1 MRKGVIAMSAKK
13 KRNRPK
19 RSVHLLRWYAA
30 GFLIFYVLPLL
41 LGLPELAGVLAFLQ
55 GIPVLPELIQLL
67 AGKPAL
73 AAVAKLLAHLF
84 SPAGAGIILVVLAV
98 IGLSKLLST
107 HSGWSRAAGRLRNK
121 SRRLAQETRVRP
133 LDEPRDCFLR
143 VVRMD
148 SCDESLLQL
157 TYGVRAILPLEDK
170 SVWQAVLHDKC
181 VHIFQGAE
189 LFKVLNDHEPFYLEP
204 CSSYI
209 QFL

>member
-1 MRKGVIAMSAKK
+1 MSAKK
-13 KRNRPK
+13 RYKRPTLSAR
-19 RSVHLLRWYAA
+19 LFRWYAA

-41 LGLPELAGVLAFLQ
+41 LSLPSLAGVRTFFQ
-55 GIPVLPELIQLL
+55 GLPVLPELIQLL
-67 AGKPAL
+67 AGKAVL
-73 AAVAKLLAHLF
+73 AAAAKLLAHLF

-98 IGLSKLLST
+98 IWLRKMLST

-133 LDEPRDCFLR
+133 LDEPRDCFIR

-157 TYGVRAILPLEDK
+157 LYGVRATLPLEDK
-170 SVWQAVLHDKC
+170 TVWQAVLHDKC
-181 VHIFQGAE
+181 VHIFRGAE